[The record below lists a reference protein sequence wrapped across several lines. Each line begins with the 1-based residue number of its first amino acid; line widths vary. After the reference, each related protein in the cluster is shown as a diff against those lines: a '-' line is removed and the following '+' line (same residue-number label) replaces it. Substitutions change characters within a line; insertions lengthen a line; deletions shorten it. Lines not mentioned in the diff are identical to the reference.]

1 MALSLVA
8 TKEKQSNHFNGDL
21 KKCKVHNVEIYIYI
35 MISVKFEKLVE
46 AIEGMA
52 KGQQGPPNAADY
64 LNLDTRPFGGTAA
77 RRLVARASFTD
88 IVYERVDSMYRSMTS
103 IFRIGT
109 YSIFEM

>member
-1 MALSLVA
+1 
-8 TKEKQSNHFNGDL
+8 
-21 KKCKVHNVEIYIYI
+21 

-52 KGQQGPPNAADY
+52 KGQQGAPNAADY

-88 IVYERVDSMYRSMTS
+88 IVYERVDSMYRSMTP
-103 IFRIGT
+103 IFRTGT